1 MRAHMQIPSE
11 RLGRGPAPEEWAR
24 IDPIVYLTAAR
35 RLQARAM
42 SEAIG
47 AGWRWFRR
55 GVTGLASLLQDRL
68 LEPIARRSQRQRAL
82 AELAAMDDRL
92 LADIGLQRSDI
103 ALAVD
108 GHRQQQST
116 GRARA
121 AGPGARSGGVT
132 PAAPGATSD
141 RISGCAGRSA
151 SRPGPRTRRR
161 PRRCRASPA
170 RGSERSQPR

>member
-11 RLGRGPAPEEWAR
+11 RLARGPAPEEWAR

-42 SEAIG
+42 SETIG
-47 AGWRWFRR
+47 AGWRWVRR

-68 LEPIARRSQRQRAL
+68 LKPIARWSARQRAL
-82 AELAAMDDRL
+82 EELAGMDERL

-108 GHRQQQST
+108 GRLADP
-116 GRARA
+116 RVAR
-121 AGPGARSGGVT
+121 
-132 PAAPGATSD
+132 
-141 RISGCAGRSA
+141 
-151 SRPGPRTRRR
+151 
-161 PRRCRASPA
+161 RASAAALPDRLLQGERCPTPTATANSNRPVAPA
-170 RGSERSQPR
+170 QPDRAPDLAA

>member
-11 RLGRGPAPEEWAR
+11 RLARGPAPDQWAR

-35 RLQARAM
+35 RLQARAT

-47 AGWRWFRR
+47 AGWRWVRR
-55 GVTGLASLLQDRL
+55 RVTGLASLLQDRL

-82 AELAAMDDRL
+82 AELATMDDRL

-108 GHRQQQST
+108 GRLADPRMAR
-116 GRARA
+116 RASA
-121 AGPGARSGGVT
+121 ADLGDRLLQGERCPTPTATANSNRPVA
-132 PAAPGATSD
+132 PAAPGQAPEL
-141 RISGCAGRSA
+141 AA
-151 SRPGPRTRRR
+151 
-161 PRRCRASPA
+161 
-170 RGSERSQPR
+170 